1 MNHSVK
7 EVTRRDFKAYALES
21 VNIHVM
27 CVLNLSARKVMCGD
41 ISANR
46 VGSFDTYVMCVINY
60 SVNGKV

>member
-1 MNHSVK
+1 VK
-7 EVTRRDFKAYALES
+7 EETRGNFKAYALES

-27 CVLNLSARKVMCGD
+27 CVLKNSARKVMCGD

-46 VGSFDTYVMCVINY
+46 VESFITYVMCVIYY